1 MYILG
6 QIIGGVS
13 VLVLWLIWLGA
24 FIDCWGKILGIFA
37 AIILTP
43 GVVVFPLLYW
53 MIEGVFPT
61 MYFVIWGISLF
72 GLWLSYIGIRA
83 DEEGY

>member
-1 MYILG
+1 
-6 QIIGGVS
+6 
-13 VLVLWLIWLGA
+13 
-24 FIDCWGKILGIFA
+24 
-37 AIILTP
+37 
-43 GVVVFPLLYW
+43 LYW